1 MDSELGDVDWLRM
14 DGSCAH
20 GDIYGVLLTS
30 ALTMVVDMDGLFILM
45 GEGLE
50 EQPYISLRIRWLLK
64 DSYIFLETSSVSEE
78 FRLHF
83 SVR

>member
-30 ALTMVVDMDGLFILM
+30 ALTMVVDMGGFDERRVGGTTVYFFES
-45 GEGLE
+45 GDFSKTVTFFGNFEC
-50 EQPYISLRIRWLLK
+50 
-64 DSYIFLETSSVSEE
+64 
-78 FRLHF
+78 FRG
-83 SVR
+83 V

>member
-30 ALTMVVDMDGLFILM
+30 ALTMVVDMGGFDERRVGGTTVYFF
-45 GEGLE
+45 EN
-50 EQPYISLRIRWLLK
+50 QVISQRQ
-64 DSYIFLETSSVSEE
+64 
-78 FRLHF
+78 LHF
-83 SVR
+83 FGNFECFRGV

>member
-45 GEGLE
+45 SEVLE
-50 EQPYISLRIRWLLK
+50 EQPSISLRIR
-64 DSYIFLETSSVSEE
+64 
-78 FRLHF
+78 
-83 SVR
+83 